1 MSASDRSLVTAPRRP
16 LWPLIKA
23 ADIAR
28 VNARQQLTY
37 RGEFV
42 TRALSMI
49 LFMGVFIAL
58 WTTAFDVS
66 GTTALAG
73 YTLPA
78 MCWYLAMTETI
89 TLSGS
94 RVFIEIGEMVRSG
107 DLAYTLVRPV
117 SYPAYMLAYSLGH
130 SAPRFLLNLAVAAA
144 VVLVFVRSVA
154 TTPAG
159 FLGFLVLGAGALLL
173 DALIMV
179 LIGLLAFFIEEVMPV
194 FWIYQKLLFT
204 VGGLFLPLEFFP
216 DWLQGAVRLLP
227 FQFISYA
234 PARAFV
240 AFDPGE
246 FAVAL
251 AGQAVYLVLT
261 GLAVLAVWRYGQRRL
276 AVHGG

>member
-1 MSASDRSLVTAPRRP
+1 MNVVAQKPVFSPALVT
-16 LWPLIKA
+16 KYVT
-23 ADIAR
+23 IAR
-28 VNARQQLTY
+28 TNARQQLTY

-42 TRALSMI
+42 TRALSMV

-58 WTTAFDVS
+58 WTTAFGVS
-66 GTTALAG
+66 EQGTLAG

-78 MCWYLAMTETI
+78 MCWYLAVTETI

-94 RVFIEIGEMVRSG
+94 RVFVEIGEAVRSG
-107 DLAYTLVRPV
+107 DVAYTLVRPL
-117 SYPAYMLAYSLGH
+117 SYPAFMVAHSLGE
-130 SAPRFLLNLAVAAA
+130 SAPRFVMNLLVAAA
-144 VVLVFVRSVA
+144 VVLVFVRTVA

-159 FLGFLVLGAGALLL
+159 FVGFLVLAAGALVL
-173 DALIMV
+173 DALMMV
-179 LIGLLAFFIEEVMPV
+179 LIGLLAFLIEEVTPV

-216 DWLQGAVRLLP
+216 DWLQGVVRVLP

-240 AFDPGE
+240 AFDPAE
-246 FAVAL
+246 FAGAL
-251 AGQAVYLVLT
+251 AGQIIYIVVI
-261 GLAVLAVWRYGQRRL
+261 GLLVLAVWRYGQRRL

>member
-1 MSASDRSLVTAPRRP
+1 VTAIGQKPVFFKKTGFSTR
-16 LWPLIKA
+16 KYA
-23 ADIAR
+23 TIAR
-28 VNARQQLTY
+28 TNARQQLTY

-42 TRALSMI
+42 TRALSMV

-58 WTTAFDVS
+58 WTTAFGVS
-66 GTTALAG
+66 EQATLAG

-78 MCWYLAMTETI
+78 MCWYLAMTETL

-94 RVFIEIGEMVRSG
+94 RVFVEIGEAVRSG
-107 DLAYTLVRPV
+107 DVAYTLVRPV
-117 SYPAYMLAYSLGH
+117 SYPAFMVAHSLGQ
-130 SAPRFLLNLAVAAA
+130 SVPRFLLNLIAGAT
-144 VVLVFVRSVA
+144 VVLVLVQAVA

-159 FLGFLVLGAGALLL
+159 VAGFLVLAAGALAL
-173 DALIMV
+173 DALMMV
-179 LIGLLAFFIEEVMPV
+179 LIGLLAFFIEEVTPV

-216 DWLQGAVRLLP
+216 DWLQGAVRFLP
-227 FQFISYA
+227 FQLISYA

-246 FAVAL
+246 FVGAL
-251 AGQAVYLVLT
+251 VGQIAYLVVT
-261 GLAVLAVWRYGQRRL
+261 GLIVLVVWRYGRRRL

>member
-1 MSASDRSLVTAPRRP
+1 MTALVT
-16 LWPLIKA
+16 KYVT
-23 ADIAR
+23 IAR
-28 VNARQQLTY
+28 TNARQQLTY
-37 RGEFV
+37 RGEFA
-42 TRALSMI
+42 TRALSMV

-66 GTTALAG
+66 GATTLAG

-94 RVFIEIGEMVRSG
+94 RVFVEIGEAVRSG
-107 DLAYTLVRPV
+107 DVAYTLVRPV
-117 SYPAYMLAYSLGH
+117 SYPAFMVAHSLGH
-130 SAPRFLLNLAVAAA
+130 SAPRLGLNFVVAAG
-144 VVLVFVRSVA
+144 VVLVFVQTVA

-159 FLGFLVLGAGALLL
+159 VAGFLVLAAGALAL
-173 DALIMV
+173 DALMMV
-179 LIGLLAFFIEEVMPV
+179 LIGLLAFFIEEVTPA

-216 DWLQGAVRLLP
+216 DWLQGVVRLLP

-240 AFDPGE
+240 AFDPAE
-246 FAVAL
+246 FAGAL
-251 AGQAVYLVLT
+251 AGQAAYLVVT
-261 GLAVLAVWRYGQRRL
+261 GLVVLAVWRYGRRRL